1 MSLIYKMGRG
11 GGQML
16 TWEGNLRPFFI
27 SQELSQKGLRLA
39 LVQGVQPP
47 PPLEWLVDFCGQD
60 RLCLGVAGKVFT
72 TDISPSLCVFLWF
85 RLIRSGAL
93 RRQST
98 QDSCWAVTLASFG
111 RVFHGLRGL
120 SPVGEGGVCP
130 VEEQDL
136 G

>member
-16 TWEGNLRPFFI
+16 TWEGNLRPFFL

-39 LVQGVQPP
+39 PVQGVQPP

-72 TDISPSLCVFLWF
+72 PDISPSLCV
-85 RLIRSGAL
+85 S
-93 RRQST
+93 
-98 QDSCWAVTLASFG
+98 
-111 RVFHGLRGL
+111 L
-120 SPVGEGGVCP
+120 SLV
-130 VEEQDL
+130 
-136 G
+136 

>member
-1 MSLIYKMGRG
+1 MTLIYKMGRG

-16 TWEGNLRPFFI
+16 TWEGNLRPFFL

-72 TDISPSLCVFLWF
+72 TDISPSLC
-85 RLIRSGAL
+85 
-93 RRQST
+93 
-98 QDSCWAVTLASFG
+98 AS
-111 RVFHGLRGL
+111 L
-120 SPVGEGGVCP
+120 SLV
-130 VEEQDL
+130 
-136 G
+136 